1 MSTPFEDSMA
11 EEKSVLPSDSS
22 DEEAP
27 PSMEEKPVSPP
38 NNIVD
43 WDGPDDPK
51 NPMNWPMSSRWAQ
64 IGIIALLT
72 FTTPLASSMF
82 APGIGLLD
90 QQFHN
95 QSDILSALV
104 LSVYL
109 LGFVFGPLIAAVR
122 FSPINPKLDQLS
134 RTVSC

>member
-1 MSTPFEDSMA
+1 MGP
-11 EEKSVLPSDSS
+11 PSDSY
-22 DEEAP
+22 DEESP
-27 PSMEEKPVSPP
+27 PVKEEKPDTPAS
-38 NNIVD
+38 NIVD

-51 NPMNWPMSSRWAQ
+51 NPMNWPMSLRWLQVA
-64 IGIIALLT
+64 IIALLT

-95 QSDILSALV
+95 QSDVLSALV

-109 LGFVFGPLIAAVR
+109 LGFVFGPFIAAVGH
-122 FSPINPKLDQLS
+122 
-134 RTVSC
+134 T